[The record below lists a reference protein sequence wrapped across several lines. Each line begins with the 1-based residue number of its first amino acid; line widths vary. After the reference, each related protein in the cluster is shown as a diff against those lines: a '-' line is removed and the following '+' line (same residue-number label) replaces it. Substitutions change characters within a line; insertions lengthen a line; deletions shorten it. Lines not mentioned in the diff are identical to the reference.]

1 MVDANTHNQSD
12 RACECFRLQLK
23 STLVDRIIRDLGL
36 IPPDHDV
43 IKESQTLGRKLTSK
57 LGLRKIFLAKI
68 ENVSK

>member
-1 MVDANTHNQSD
+1 MKV
-12 RACECFRLQLK
+12 RLQLK

-57 LGLRKIFLAKI
+57 LGLRKILRG
-68 ENVSK
+68 ERECQ

>member
-1 MVDANTHNQSD
+1 MK
-12 RACECFRLQLK
+12 FRLQLK

-57 LGLRKIFLAKI
+57 LGLRKMFLAKI

>member
-1 MVDANTHNQSD
+1 M
-12 RACECFRLQLK
+12 QLK

-43 IKESQTLGRKLTSK
+43 IKESQTLGLKLTSK